1 MELIRIL
8 TVNILTVMIMSL
20 VVAKRSRTNSAS
32 GVRKPSQVPP
42 VHRVPAHLA
51 RRFHQ
56 VCLGIL
62 AEVTGTE
69 GLSPLQYG
77 IVASIDDEPRMDQ
90 RRLAERIGVD
100 TVSAHHHIEYLEERG
115 FVDRRIDPSDRRARL
130 LYLTPVGLKIRDRLR
145 PALVEAHARVT
156 HALSQRERVVLLNLL
171 TRVIESNESYARPGN
186 GRRRPPKRITQLME

>member
-1 MELIRIL
+1 
-8 TVNILTVMIMSL
+8 MSPSL
-20 VVAKRSRTNSAS
+20 AKQSPVKSLPGDS
-32 GVRKPSQVPP
+32 KPSEVPP
-42 VHRVPAHLA
+42 LHRVPAHLA

-62 AEVTGTE
+62 AEVTETE
-69 GLSPLQYG
+69 ELSPLQYG
-77 IVASIDDEPRMDQ
+77 ILASIGDEPRMDQ

-100 TVSAHHHIEYLEERG
+100 TVSAHHHIEFLEKKG
-115 FVDRRIDPSDRRARL
+115 FVARQIDSADRRARL
-130 LYLTPVGLKIRDRLR
+130 LRLTPAGLKMRERLR

-156 HALSQRERVVLLNLL
+156 HALSPGERVVLLNLL

>member
-1 MELIRIL
+1 M
-8 TVNILTVMIMSL
+8 VMIMSPA
-20 VVAKRSRTNSAS
+20 VAKRSRTNSAS
-32 GVRKPSQVPP
+32 GERKPSEVPP

-62 AEVTGTE
+62 AEVTETE

-77 IVASIDDEPRMDQ
+77 IVASINDEPRMDQ

-115 FVDRRIDPSDRRARL
+115 FVERRIDPSDRRGRL
-130 LYLTPVGLKIRDRLR
+130 LRLTPVVLKMPPRLC
-145 PALVEAHARVT
+145 PPLV
-156 HALSQRERVVLLNLL
+156 
-171 TRVIESNESYARPGN
+171 
-186 GRRRPPKRITQLME
+186 

>member
-1 MELIRIL
+1 
-8 TVNILTVMIMSL
+8 MSPA
-20 VVAKRSRTNSAS
+20 VARRRRTNIAS
-32 GVRKPSQVPP
+32 GERKPSEVPP
-42 VHRVPAHLA
+42 LHRVPAHLA

-62 AEVTGTE
+62 AEVTETE
-69 GLSPLQYG
+69 ELSPLQYG
-77 IVASIDDEPRMDQ
+77 ILASIGDEPRMDQ

-100 TVSAHHHIEYLEERG
+100 TVSAHHHIEYLEKKG
-115 FVDRRIDPSDRRARL
+115 FVARQIDPSDRRARIL
-130 LYLTPVGLKIRDRLR
+130 RLTLVGLRMRDRLR

-156 HALSQRERVVLLNLL
+156 HALLPGERVVLLNLL